1 MTQSMLS
8 DAISIVGL
16 MGISVAVYKK
26 RLIYTE
32 PKRERKK
39 VRETEG
45 EIVRELDREADSKN
59 DKEKK

>member
-26 RLIYTE
+26 RLMYTE

-45 EIVRELDREADSKN
+45 EIVRMIEG
-59 DKEKK
+59 EKKREVMLE

>member
-45 EIVRELDREADSKN
+45 EIVRMIE
-59 DKEKK
+59 EKK